1 MNDKKPPWGYDEDPW
16 KEMDLF
22 KNWVLEKNLRA
33 IDVTDT
39 LSLIEMFILCS
50 ESFDSALPEKALS
63 ELQEWN
69 DYVQDI
75 G

>member
-1 MNDKKPPWGYDEDPW
+1 MNDKNPPWGYDEDPW

-22 KNWVLEKNLRA
+22 KKWVLEKNLRA
-33 IDVTDT
+33 IDVEDT
-39 LSLIEMFILCS
+39 LSLIEIFILCS
-50 ESFDSALPEKALS
+50 ESFDSASPERALF